1 MHFCRDTL
9 SHSGTIRCKDGLR
22 EEREDVERLEQ
33 QMGNAKGILG
43 TSNFDVTPLKLKFNT
58 VNVRVRYDVP

>member
-1 MHFCRDTL
+1 MPSYFIPFWYATF
-9 SHSGTIRCKDGLR
+9 KDGLR
-22 EEREDVERLEQ
+22 EEREDVERRIEK

-43 TSNFDVTPLKLKFNT
+43 TSNFDVPPLKLKFKT